1 MVQKLGRGK
10 TREGWVVHQFYIHTV
25 DGSEILHHLGCL
37 KPCKYRD
44 VYHILPYQLVN
55 AGFQPSTPLETF
67 FFQVIWSHQTR
78 RKHNNFKHH
87 RIHEKMACL
96 PTWVIP
102 YHKKST
108 IYKMQANIQV
118 PWILWP
124 MGTKHRSKYVWR
136 NHSTLYPL
144 VALAPGDSEFLLAN
158 CSDYNHGNLRVP
170 PVCHPPQEIRP
181 Y

>member
-118 PWILWP
+118 PWILWEQNIARNTCDEIIP
-124 MGTKHRSKYVWR
+124 PCIHLLLWLLVIRSSCWQTVPTTIMGT
-136 NHSTLYPL
+136 
-144 VALAPGDSEFLLAN
+144 
-158 CSDYNHGNLRVP
+158 
-170 PVCHPPQEIRP
+170 
-181 Y
+181 